1 MIICCSLVDG
11 GRVLLVLV
19 DRKLV
24 LVDGELLLM
33 LAVWQVV
40 MVGVMVKI
48 SNIFWLVSW
57 FK

>member
-1 MIICCSLVDG
+1 MIICCLLVDG